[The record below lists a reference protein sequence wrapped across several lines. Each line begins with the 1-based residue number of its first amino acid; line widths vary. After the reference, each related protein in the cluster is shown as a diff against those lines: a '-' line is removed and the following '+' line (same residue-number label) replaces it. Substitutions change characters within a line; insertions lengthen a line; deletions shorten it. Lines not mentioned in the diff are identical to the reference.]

1 MRGMV
6 IISNMKGDM
15 TMTINMTNMADTI
28 EGVSFTEKRS
38 VSPDA
43 DGKSSGDK
51 KTVNVKVVYDGLTLR
66 DVFSKAFKS
75 DVVAWQNGGSGRK
88 NYVNIKAGSTIV
100 VMAKAPGAGPTEDP
114 MDRLIRE
121 AKELNISIE
130 DHIKNELK
138 KRLGN

>member
-1 MRGMV
+1 MV
-6 IISNMKGDM
+6 RHGRKSNMKGVV
-15 TMTINMTNMADTI
+15 TMKINMTNMADVI

-75 DVVAWQNGGSGRK
+75 DVVAWQNGGAGRK
-88 NYVNIKAGSTIV
+88 NYVNIKNGSTIV
-100 VMAKAPGAGPTEDP
+100 VNAKAPGAGPTEDP

>member
-1 MRGMV
+1 M
-6 IISNMKGDM
+6 N
-15 TMTINMTNMADTI
+15 INMTNMADVI
-28 EGVSFTEKRS
+28 EGVSFTEKRGI
-38 VSPDA
+38 SPDA

-75 DVVAWQNGGSGRK
+75 DVVAWQNGGAGRK

-100 VMAKAPGAGPTEDP
+100 VNAKAPGAGPTEDP

-121 AKELNISIE
+121 AKELNIPIE

>member
-1 MRGMV
+1 MV
-6 IISNMKGDM
+6 ITSNMKGDM
-15 TMTINMTNMADTI
+15 TMTINMTNMNDII

-88 NYVNIKAGSTIV
+88 NYVNIKAGSTII
-100 VMAKAPGAGPTEDP
+100 VMAKAPGASPTEDP